1 MPRLSQFINIW
12 NIRHFYPPFYH
23 NRCYEPIPTFPILLK
38 RYDNSYKCIVAE
50 MEIVPEGK
58 NFRLVTEEELPA
70 VADILVQ
77 YMPESL
83 KVILSVIVSETL

>member
-1 MPRLSQFINIW
+1 
-12 NIRHFYPPFYH
+12 
-23 NRCYEPIPTFPILLK
+23 
-38 RYDNSYKCIVAE
+38 

-58 NFRLVTEEELPA
+58 NFRLVTEDELPA

-83 KVILSVIVSETL
+83 KVLRYYTWNLWSIIIYKLVIYLNINKLSTQYKTSADIAYIHTLHALSPKR

>member
-1 MPRLSQFINIW
+1 
-12 NIRHFYPPFYH
+12 
-23 NRCYEPIPTFPILLK
+23 
-38 RYDNSYKCIVAE
+38 

-58 NFRLVTEEELPA
+58 NFRLVSEDELPA

-83 KVILSVIVSETL
+83 KVTFNRFEIRYAYLRNTFLLKLLAGRTKIKLAIIIFILST

>member
-1 MPRLSQFINIW
+1 
-12 NIRHFYPPFYH
+12 
-23 NRCYEPIPTFPILLK
+23 
-38 RYDNSYKCIVAE
+38 

-58 NFRLVTEEELPA
+58 NFRLVSEDELPA

-83 KVILSVIVSETL
+83 KVTFNGFEIRYAYLRNTFLLKLLAGRTKIKLAIIIFILSTQFYIIIIKTFLTP

>member
-1 MPRLSQFINIW
+1 MRISFV
-12 NIRHFYPPFYH
+12 
-23 NRCYEPIPTFPILLK
+23 
-38 RYDNSYKCIVAE
+38 SE

-58 NFRLVTEEELPA
+58 NFRLVSEDELPA

-83 KVILSVIVSETL
+83 KVTFNLFWFRGSF